1 MAVSVVGSQIILV
14 RLPSKYPLCGC
25 LFDLIHL
32 DWVIL
37 KQMPI
42 KSKLTTTSFSSYISW
57 KCKSANRLG
66 AVRVKTLT

>member
-1 MAVSVVGSQIILV
+1 MAVSAVTGPVVLV
-14 RLPSKYPLCGC
+14 RLPGKYLLCGC

-42 KSKLTTTSFSSYISW
+42 TSKLTTTF
-57 KCKSANRLG
+57 
-66 AVRVKTLT
+66 